1 MKSSK
6 KRDVK
11 ELVILS
17 SEQYN
22 VGKDMF
28 FQFDDIKDIFVDIKK
43 NNKPI
48 LNKIAKK
55 LGIKNISK
63 MKKKELVDE
72 IKKHIKFVDEKE
84 KKKKEIVIEEDV
96 IEDESK
102 DEKVRPKCGTRK
114 SKKNP
119 DAYSKDEL
127 VEKAISMGIS
137 KTVAKKMTINQLCKK
152 LFGVKEDDE
161 KSPVEGDFDYTKC
174 SSYNIKQLQK
184 FAKLY
189 DVILKGTKKHLCEQL
204 VKKEIKRLWD
214 SCMDMNEEDIK
225 YFAKSKG
232 LSTKGTKKELCNRIF
247 KEEVEKAGGV
257 EGIGDNDSD
266 DYDLFFHDYFNEK
279 DKTKRNK
286 IFKKYES
293 ILPIMFVLK
302 FKKLSDKDKMVFVE
316 EYLKPENIDE
326 SPVVFIDKLFKDDEE
341 EKDDIIEDEEEDE
354 LPCIKNSKLK
364 LQEHQKKVVHH
375 MLKNRGLLAIH
386 SVGSGKT
393 LTAVTSIQCVMK
405 SKPGIKV
412 VIITP
417 TSLQDNM
424 KKEFIA
430 YGADPN
436 HPDITFSTIDKFSRD
451 YNKNLYNCKNTFLII
466 DEAHNLKTHITS
478 VAGKRSKS
486 VINCAKKTFKV
497 LLLTAT
503 PILNRPNEIVNLIAM
518 IDGDDPISPSMFDR
532 VIMMDDTEFE
542 RYFKCKISLFKR
554 DVSEFYPS
562 FEEHEIEFVMSSD
575 YYKKY
580 RDIEKQQEN
589 SFCSSLFGKDC
600 NLQAFFNGVRRAA
613 NNLELEHGPKI
624 NWIIDKIINENKKN
638 KRNKTLI
645 YSSFLDA
652 GSKLVMKRLDAL
664 NIPYVKVDGTMSKL
678 KRKDAVEKYNTGKV
692 SIIIIS
698 KAGGEGLDLKETRH
712 VIITE
717 PTWNDANLE
726 QVKGRAIRFKS
737 HVHLPEDEQH
747 VDIWNLFM
755 IKPPEDER
763 EEDDDYMDGID
774 IIISDK
780 AKEKKVVIDEF
791 INRLES
797 LSIENNSCN

>member
-1 MKSSK
+1 
-6 KRDVK
+6 
-11 ELVILS
+11 
-17 SEQYN
+17 
-22 VGKDMF
+22 
-28 FQFDDIKDIFVDIKK
+28 
-43 NNKPI
+43 
-48 LNKIAKK
+48 
-55 LGIKNISK
+55 
-63 MKKKELVDE
+63 
-72 IKKHIKFVDEKE
+72 
-84 KKKKEIVIEEDV
+84 
-96 IEDESK
+96 
-102 DEKVRPKCGTRK
+102 
-114 SKKNP
+114 
-119 DAYSKDEL
+119 
-127 VEKAISMGIS
+127 MGIS

-257 EGIGDNDSD
+257 EGIDDDSD

-302 FKKLSDKDKMVFVE
+302 FKKLSDKEKMVFVE

-326 SPVVFIDKLFKDDEE
+326 SPAVFIDKIFKDKEDKEVKE
-341 EKDDIIEDEEEDE
+341 DKEKDDDDE

-580 RDIEKQQEN
+580 RDIEKQQES